1 MSLQARKASLSN
13 IVRLSLEVIEI
24 PSLTSNP
31 LQIAFEYISRSTFPS
46 DEVTLKV
53 SDEASLKVSDTLESK
68 KELFKVS
75 DELDSNKELFK
86 VSEEL
91 DSNKE
96 SIKVSDEL
104 ESKKELFKVSDELDS
119 DEVNLRGFDA
129 INDVRANPSFF
140 ELFFRIEIFLEKEFN
155 LTQ

>member
-46 DEVTLKV
+46 DEVTLRVSDVLVSNEITLKV
-53 SDEASLKVSDTLESK
+53 SDEASLKVSDTLESYK
-68 KELFKVS
+68 ALLKVS
-75 DELDSNKELFK
+75 DELA
-86 VSEEL
+86 
-91 DSNKE
+91 
-96 SIKVSDEL
+96 
-104 ESKKELFKVSDELDS
+104 SKKELFKCSDELDS

>member
-46 DEVTLKV
+46 DEVTLRVSDVLVSNEITLKV

-75 DELDSNKELFK
+75 DELDSDK
-86 VSEEL
+86 
-91 DSNKE
+91 
-96 SIKVSDEL
+96 
-104 ESKKELFKVSDELDS
+104 
-119 DEVNLRGFDA
+119 VNLRGFDA